1 MASRTTQ
8 TCKTQHPI
16 NPKLTGTFQQPIFM
30 ARPRKRDNIRFH
42 HLIDASQCSATR
54 NSVHRYPRAAAATVT
69 KSLVSIFAVLL
80 VFAQQSSTF
89 FIQRPKLSTSRGY
102 LTSRIATTLQQ
113 SAVLSNET
121 EPVSSSS
128 YASKA
133 QSTSSSSSST
143 SSNNNN
149 NWIDKD
155 QLQLFKESIDLI
167 SVVESYNLPLFRLK
181 SRTQATALC
190 PFHDDHSPSMS
201 IDGQRQIFKCFSCQA
216 SGDVFEFV
224 QLHHATTNN
233 GEQLSFRQVIQKVA
247 REHGDPS
254 STIQQT
260 FATLGDTNHNSA
272 TASPALTRKR
282 ERLLAA
288 NRAATN
294 YYTRCFM
301 EPSAGNVRAYA
312 RSRHLEPQTVQ
323 TFCLGYAPDVYYGAH
338 KRAVWGQG
346 SLVEHLEQLDFTPQ
360 EIMDAGLATTVNKL
374 FDSIVIDTSNA
385 TERSDD
391 GLDYSDL
398 MDRFRNRFIV
408 PIMDITGKQVLGFGG
423 RDIPNVGTVSSS
435 ANNYQGPKYL
445 NSPETLVFHKS
456 KILFGLHK
464 VNELLSKDPTVAR
477 QTSLVIVEGYMDAIA
492 LWAAGV
498 KGAVA
503 SMGTALSRD
512 QLALAAQTARKL
524 NGKVVLCLD
533 NDAAG
538 LAAME
543 LVCSNGLLKETV
555 KKYSVQFLVAR
566 LPDGCKDPAEYAELL
581 TSTMESNAIAN
592 EFDRVIL
599 ANATDW
605 TQFYLS
611 RMLSSYDSSAARGCE
626 NSFSKV
632 FERAAEFIAAT
643 MEAADR
649 TKHAYEVAGLLAK
662 IVANESNETVASSAV
677 HAQLES
683 DLISLVSRIADK
695 KEALLRRAESSA
707 TIVNDATIGSR
718 MKAITM
724 GGSASILDDE
734 EKLSRNMTT
743 NLTRSSVTASSTQQY
758 LPAESAPVKP
768 KTRTFKVKRE
778 RDLALK
784 TERSILDHFGGPQF
798 ENDLDAAWL
807 GLTDEK
813 WKQIGSRF
821 EEGNL
826 LRGNT
831 SKTRL
836 YGPFKQSTDDVAD
849 YNGFYRLDI
858 PVYFNSNDF
867 QGRKYLTEQAVTSGY
882 TYDRRNLDHFDII
895 SLVQKRVGFG
905 PLARKDPLRIQLSCE
920 SKLLTL
926 LVSHATARRAMRN
939 ICMARS
945 AVGGGHGELAWSC
958 KENEWLF
965 DKLLSD
971 SFLISATREQLRTTL
986 TSLPDCPENAFGNSF
1001 HTESQGNVL
1010 PHEQEDTLDLQSANK
1025 NEAASKSAY
1034 RSAMTTDNQR
1044 INGHSM
1050 RFDGQEMSEV
1060 SIGMLDHLFLEPKGS
1075 LESVIE
1081 AREENAQS
1089 DIQRELAIQVLY
1101 YTHQWA
1107 TVSRRW
1113 DMVRTKLKG
1122 SPATEG
1128 PLGKSMTSLTNA
1140 TTLSLETQQQ
1150 LAAELQELTEKRLSL
1165 STSLE
1170 RITSKLL
1177 YMSNEEATMS
1187 LQLQASLTAAV
1198 DESNASLSQ
1207 PGVEVIVSPAEREG
1221 EESFQTTMERIELE
1235 FGDMCKDDF
1244 QWSPESISTNRRFDV
1259 NDDELFSTEGEE
1271 TVDDVFARM
1280 DREYANWLD

>member
-1 MASRTTQ
+1 
-8 TCKTQHPI
+8 
-16 NPKLTGTFQQPIFM
+16 M
-30 ARPRKRDNIRFH
+30 ARLRQRDNIRLH
-42 HLIDASQCSATR
+42 HNIDASQCSATR
-54 NSVHRYPRAAAATVT
+54 NSIPLPRAAAATAT
-69 KSLVSIFAVLL
+69 KTLVSIFAVLL

-89 FIQRPKLSTSRGY
+89 SIHGPILSSSRVH
-102 LTSRIATTLQQ
+102 LTSRQSTTLQQ

-121 EPVSSSS
+121 EPVSASS

-133 QSTSSSSSST
+133 QSTSSSSSS
-143 SSNNNN
+143 SSNNSN

-155 QLQLFKESIDLI
+155 QLTLFKESIDLI
-167 SVVESYNLPLFRLK
+167 SVVESYQLPHFRRK
-181 SRTQATALC
+181 SRTQAIALC
-190 PFHDDHSPSMS
+190 PFHDDHSPSLS
-201 IDGQRQIFKCFSCQA
+201 IDGQRQMFKCFSCQA
-216 SGDVFEFV
+216 SGDVFQFV
-224 QLHHATTNN
+224 QLHHAKMNN
-233 GEQLSFRQVIQKVA
+233 GEQLSFRQAIQKVA
-247 REHGDPS
+247 REHGDAS
-254 STIQQT
+254 STIQQA
-260 FATLGDTNHNSA
+260 FATLDNTNRDSV
-272 TASPALTRKR
+272 TTSPALTLKH

-288 NRAATN
+288 NRAASS
-294 YYTRCFM
+294 YYTQRFM

-312 RSRHLEPQTVQ
+312 RSRHLAPQTVQ
-323 TFCLGYAPDVYYGAH
+323 TFCLGYAPDLYYGPR
-338 KRAVWGQG
+338 KRAIWGQG
-346 SLVEHLEQLDFTPQ
+346 SLVEHLEQLEFSPQ

-374 FDSIVIDTSNA
+374 FDSIVFDTISNA

-391 GLDYSDL
+391 GPDYSDL

-408 PIMDITGKQVLGFGG
+408 PIMDITGKHVLGFGG
-423 RDIPNVGTVSSS
+423 RDIPSIGTILSS

-566 LPDGCKDPAEYAELL
+566 LPDGCKDPAEYAEML
-581 TSTMESNAIAN
+581 TSSVESNAIAN

-599 ANATDW
+599 ANASDW

-611 RMLSSYDSSAARGCE
+611 RMLSSYDSSAARGGD
-626 NSFSKV
+626 NSFSNV

-649 TKHAYEVAGLLAK
+649 TKHAYEVAGLLAR

-683 DLISLVSRIADK
+683 DLISLVSRIADN

-707 TIVNDATIGSR
+707 MIVNDATTGSR

-734 EKLSRNMTT
+734 EKLSRNVTT
-743 NLTRSSVTASSTQQY
+743 NLTRSSVTASTTQQY
-758 LPAESAPVKP
+758 LPAKTAPVKP

-784 TERSILDHFGGPQF
+784 TERSILDHFGGHNF

-831 SKTRL
+831 SRTRL

-849 YNGFYRLDI
+849 YNGFYRLGR

-882 TYDRRNLDHFDII
+882 SYDRRDLDHVDII
-895 SLVQKRVGFG
+895 SLVQKGVGFG

-920 SKLLTL
+920 SELLTL
-926 LVSHATARRAMRN
+926 LVRHAAARRAMKN

-945 AVGGGHGELAWSC
+945 AVGDGHGELAWSC

-971 SFLISATREQLRTTL
+971 SFLISATREQLRTNL
-986 TSLPDCPENAFGNSF
+986 SSLPDCPENAFGNSF

-1271 TVDDVFARM
+1271 DVDDVLARI
-1280 DREYANWLD
+1280 DREYAKWLD